1 MVAEPMMSSC
11 HSCLDRG
18 VPSAGSRPALF
29 TRTDSSRRCR
39 ILGEDS
45 PRILASVSNLTG
57 CIGALGEHEQTRRL
71 GEWIW
76 PSTERDLLAVCLVRP
91 TPQHPAAPRLRSST
105 ARATLTITTE
115 VSTQLTTI
123 SHKCFLSYHH
133 EDEVLVQQFIEEF
146 DDRHDVF
153 ITRGIRAPEDIID
166 SDDTEYVMAQI
177 RKRFLTDSTVT
188 IVLIGKCTWA
198 RRFVD
203 WEIQSSLRQPVD
215 GMPNGLLGILL
226 DKNVTVATP
235 PDRLKMNLD
244 SGYAKWYKYPTGKTT
259 LAQWIE
265 TAFAGRSSL
274 AAKIK
279 NPRDRFKYNRNCS

>member
-1 MVAEPMMSSC
+1 MLRIVPAYRSTAPNTLLPLAPVHRLGPFGRHDPAEGAGTAMVAEPMMSSC

-198 RRFVD
+198 RRFCRLGD
-203 WEIQSSLRQPVD
+203 PVF
-215 GMPNGLLGILL
+215 
-226 DKNVTVATP
+226 AAAAC
-235 PDRLKMNLD
+235 RW
-244 SGYAKWYKYPTGKTT
+244 YAKR
-259 LAQWIE
+259 LA
-265 TAFAGRSSL
+265 RH
-274 AAKIK
+274 
-279 NPRDRFKYNRNCS
+279 PP